1 MKEDIC
7 PEKVAPVSAT
17 FYFYT
22 VMTRYI
28 AFLRAINVSGQKIIK
43 MEDLRRMMEMPG
55 ISDVRTFI
63 QSGNVLLDAKETNA
77 AKLTVKIEKQLFKEL
92 GYEVEVFLRTKEE
105 LEKILSNNP
114 FKKATLSKSLALYI
128 TFLRTEPEA
137 EQKKALEALSNEVD
151 TFRIIGRELY
161 TLVVKDGAKS
171 LYTNMFV
178 ERKLKQQGTA
188 RNQTT
193 LHKILAL
200 FNQ

>member
-1 MKEDIC
+1 
-7 PEKVAPVSAT
+7 
-17 FYFYT
+17 
-22 VMTRYI
+22 MTKYI

-55 ISDVRTFI
+55 ISNVHTFI
-63 QSGNVLLDAKETNA
+63 QSGNVLFDAKETNA

-105 LEKILSNNP
+105 LEKILRDNP
-114 FKKATLSKSLALYI
+114 FKKAPLSKSLALYI
-128 TFLRTEPEA
+128 TFLRTEPDA
-137 EQKKALEALSNEVD
+137 EQKKAMEALSNEVD

-161 TLVVKDGAKS
+161 ALVVKDGAKS

-178 ERKLKQQGTA
+178 ERKLKQQGTG

-193 LHKILAL
+193 LHKILEL
-200 FNQ
+200 CS